1 MRPIADGP
9 PRVLHVDD
17 EEESLDVVAAYLH
30 QLGEFRI
37 CSVTAATDA
46 LTVLEEATVDCVL
59 SDYEMPSMDGV
70 ELLRRVRERH
80 PDLPFV
86 LYTGRESEHVAT
98 EALSAG
104 LSEYMQKGSGEDH
117 YRLLATR
124 IRTHVR
130 KYRIERRVT
139 QVEEAIDAVDRGF
152 SVLDEDGT
160 FVHVN
165 DAYAGLFG
173 YEKDALLGESWRVL
187 YRDEDVEAV
196 EADVIDTARSE
207 GAWSGRTRGVRRDGE
222 AIRYDHELKFTSDG
236 LMVCLVDDP
245 APATGDEPVARPE

>member
-1 MRPIADGP
+1 MRPYTDGP

-17 EEESLDVVAAYLH
+17 DEDSLDVVATYLH

-37 CSVTAATDA
+37 CSVSDATDA

-59 SDYEMPSMDGV
+59 SDYEMPSMDGI

-86 LYTGRESEHVAT
+86 LYTGRETERVAR

-104 LSEYMQKGSGEDH
+104 LSEYMQKGRGEDH

-124 IRTHVR
+124 IHTHVR
-130 KYRIERRVT
+130 KYRTERRVA
-139 QVEEAIDAVDRGF
+139 QVEAAIDAVDQGF
-152 SVLDEDGT
+152 SVLDEDGQ

-165 DAYAGLFG
+165 EAYAGLFG
-173 YEKDALLGESWRVL
+173 YQKDALLGESWRVL
-187 YRDEDVEAV
+187 YRDEDVETV
-196 EADVIDTARSE
+196 QADVIDTARTE
-207 GAWSGRTRGVRRDGE
+207 GTWSGRTRGVRSDGE
-222 AIRYDHELKFTSDG
+222 PVVYDHELQFTSDG

-245 APATGDEPVARPE
+245 TPATGEEPVARPE